1 VAKVGRILGYDVPAE
16 GYRELYGEE
25 QLEKYDLIFRTP
37 MIDLGGVELVLDVG
51 CGIGLLREYLRELGF
66 DGLYVGLDI
75 LEDRIVEARK
85 NRDHGSDLV
94 LADAHHLPFRDR
106 VFDLTALITVAH
118 LLRIESSLKE
128 LERVSR
134 RILIVTILKGL
145 KSSAKLS
152 KIVRELM
159 SNWMII
165 PLDEPWIKDLVYILV
180 RRGGLRGQPKP
191 ISWEEDHLPD
201 VTSPSQDH

>member
-1 VAKVGRILGYDVPAE
+1 MAKVGRTLGYDVPAE

-25 QLEKYDLIFRTP
+25 QLEKYDLIFRNS
-37 MIDLGGVELVLDVG
+37 MIDLEDVELVLDVG

-75 LEDRIVEARK
+75 LEDRIMEARK

-106 VFDLTALITVAH
+106 VFDLVALITVAH
-118 LLRIESSLKE
+118 LLRIESSLRE

-145 KSSAKLS
+145 KFSADLS
-152 KIVRELM
+152 KMVVELM
-159 SNWMII
+159 SNWMIT
-165 PLDEPWIKDLVYILV
+165 PLDKPWIKDLVYILV
-180 RRGGLRGQPKP
+180 RR
-191 ISWEEDHLPD
+191 EN
-201 VTSPSQDH
+201 

>member
-1 VAKVGRILGYDVPAE
+1 MAKIGQVLGYDVPAE

-25 QLEKYDLIFRTP
+25 QLQKYDLIFRNF
-37 MIDLGGVELVLDVG
+37 MIDLGDVDLILDVG
-51 CGIGLLREYLRELGF
+51 CGIGLLREYLRGLGF
-66 DGLYVGLDI
+66 DGLYIGLDI
-75 LEDRIVEARK
+75 LEDRIMEARK
-85 NRDHGSDLV
+85 SRDPSSDLI

-118 LLRIESSLKE
+118 LLRIENSLRE

-145 KSSAKLS
+145 KSSANLS
-152 KIVRELM
+152 KIVRRLM

-165 PLDEPWIKDLVYILV
+165 SLDKPWIKDLIYILV
-180 RRGGLRGQPKP
+180 RRR
-191 ISWEEDHLPD
+191 D
-201 VTSPSQDH
+201 

>member
-1 VAKVGRILGYDVPAE
+1 MVIAGLSCSSIVAKVGKILGYDVPAE

-25 QLEKYDLIFRTP
+25 QLEKYDLIFKNS
-37 MIDLGGVELVLDVG
+37 MIGLEDVDLILDVG

-66 DGLYVGLDI
+66 DGLYIGLDI
-75 LEDRIVEARK
+75 LEDRIVEARES
-85 NRDHGSDLV
+85 RDPSSDLI

-118 LLRIESSLKE
+118 LLRIENSLRE

-145 KSSAKLS
+145 KSSAALS
-152 KIVRELM
+152 KIVRKLM

-165 PLDEPWIKDLVYILV
+165 PLDKPWIKDLIYILV
-180 RRGGLRGQPKP
+180 RRR
-191 ISWEEDHLPD
+191 D
-201 VTSPSQDH
+201 

>member
-1 VAKVGRILGYDVPAE
+1 VAKISRVLGYDVPAE

-25 QLEKYDLIFRTP
+25 QLEKYDLIFKNS
-37 MIDLGGVELVLDVG
+37 MIDLGDVDLILDVG

-66 DGLYVGLDI
+66 DGLYIGLDI

-85 NRDHGSDLV
+85 SRDPSSDLV

-118 LLRIESSLKE
+118 LLKIESSLRE

-145 KSSAKLS
+145 KSSANLS
-152 KIVRELM
+152 KIVRKLM

-165 PLDEPWIKDLVYILV
+165 PLDKPWIKDLIYILV
-180 RRGGLRGQPKP
+180 RRR
-191 ISWEEDHLPD
+191 D
-201 VTSPSQDH
+201 

>member
-1 VAKVGRILGYDVPAE
+1 MAKVGRVLGYDVPAE

-25 QLEKYDLIFRTP
+25 QLQKYDLIFRNS
-37 MIDLGGVELVLDVG
+37 MIDLGDVDLILDVG
-51 CGIGLLREYLRELGF
+51 CGIGLLREYLRGLGF
-66 DGLYVGLDI
+66 DGLYIGLDI

-85 NRDHGSDLV
+85 SRDPGSDLI

-118 LLRIESSLKE
+118 LLRIEGSLRE

-145 KSSAKLS
+145 KSSANLS
-152 KIVRELM
+152 EIVRELM
-159 SNWMII
+159 SNWTII
-165 PLDEPWIKDLVYILV
+165 PLDKPWIKDLIYILV
-180 RRGGLRGQPKP
+180 RRR
-191 ISWEEDHLPD
+191 D
-201 VTSPSQDH
+201 

>member
-1 VAKVGRILGYDVPAE
+1 MLAFSLFTITVIAGLSYSSIVAKVGRTLGYDVPAE

-25 QLEKYDLIFRTP
+25 QLEKYDLIFRDSI
-37 MIDLGGVELVLDVG
+37 IDLEDIELVLDVG

-66 DGLYVGLDI
+66 DGLYIGLDI
-75 LEDRIVEARK
+75 LEDRIMEAKK
-85 NRDHGSDLV
+85 NRDHGSDLI
-94 LADAHHLPFRDR
+94 LADAHHPPFRDR

-118 LLRIESSLKE
+118 LLKIESSLRE

-145 KSSAKLS
+145 KSSANLS
-152 KIVRELM
+152 KIVRKLM

-165 PLDEPWIKDLVYILV
+165 PLDKPWIKDLIYILV
-180 RRGGLRGQPKP
+180 RRRG
-191 ISWEEDHLPD
+191 
-201 VTSPSQDH
+201 

>member
-1 VAKVGRILGYDVPAE
+1 MAKVGRILGYDVPAE

>member
-1 VAKVGRILGYDVPAE
+1 VEKVGRILGYDVPAE

-37 MIDLGGVELVLDVG
+37 MVDLGGVELVLDVG

-66 DGLYVGLDI
+66 DGLYIGLDI